1 MTVASTS
8 SEAPPF
14 VSERDVRPIVALRR
28 DRSSPWIFAA
38 LAVIAAILL
47 FFALDARRRA
57 LSQSSTPAPN
67 GLAVVTPQ
75 QIPALVVP
83 PATGDGSGMIVRDG
97 VWARPYAV
105 SRPPIT
111 VPAPQVRYVTNS
123 APRSSAVRQEPLP
136 SYLPPISSAPM
147 VITDGQSPNSP
158 LLGPGGAGQQAQSQP
173 GLLAN
178 SRRITASR
186 LENPATTVPQGTLIS
201 AVLETA
207 LDSTA
212 AGQVRA
218 LVTRDVA
225 GFDGSRIL
233 IPRGTRLYGLY
244 ESNVAQG
251 QKRAQIRWSRLLRP
265 DGATIALDS
274 PAADPLGRAGVRG
287 RVNNHFFE
295 RLGNAVLSTT
305 VNLGSALASRG
316 GSSIVVAVPNGAQ
329 SSVVLQNQDQ
339 IRPTL
344 TVRPGTRVSVFVQHD
359 LDFTSVDSAP

>member
-1 MTVASTS
+1 MTTISTI
-8 SEAPPF
+8 SEPRPF
-14 VSERDVRPIVALRR
+14 VSDRDVRPIVALRR
-28 DRSSPWIFAA
+28 DKSSPWLFAG
-38 LAVIAAILL
+38 LAAIAAMLL

-57 LSQSSTPAPN
+57 LSQTAASPPN
-67 GLAVVTPQ
+67 GLAVAPPQ

-83 PATGDGSGMIVRDG
+83 QASDDPSGSVIQNG
-97 VWARPYAV
+97 WPSPYAV
-105 SRPPIT
+105 SRPPLT
-111 VPAPQVRYVTNS
+111 VQAPRVRYVSNPAPQ
-123 APRSSAVRQEPLP
+123 SSALRQEQTSP
-136 SYLPPISSAPM
+136 YLPPLSSAPM
-147 VITDGQSPNSP
+147 VVAEGQPSGSP
-158 LLGPGGAGQQAQSQP
+158 LLRASGPNLRSQSQQGP
-173 GLLAN
+173 LAA
-178 SRRITASR
+178 SERIAASR
-186 LENPATTVPQGTLIS
+186 LENPATTVPQGTLIT

-274 PAADPLGRAGVRG
+274 PAADPLGRAGIRG
-287 RVNNHFFE
+287 KVNNHFFE

-305 VNLGSALASRG
+305 VNLGSALASRS
-316 GSSIVVAVPNGAQ
+316 GSSVIVAVPNGAQ
-329 SSVVLQNQDQ
+329 SNVVLQNSDQ
-339 IRPTL
+339 IKPTL
-344 TVRPGTRVSVFVQHD
+344 TVKPGTRVSVFVQHD